1 MDGDSTSMN
10 LSVTKQSSDSRAL
23 FKLNSKLTK
32 NGVIHPEVV
41 FENSVVLASKKFSGL
56 GDDSWTALEQ
66 LVLSAI
72 RMGNEAWIGY
82 GLKALRDRFPGS
94 NRVQRLV
101 ALYRESKED
110 WSEAESIYKEMLQAN
125 PTDLYPRKRLI
136 ACLKAQGRTRDTVQ
150 ALIDQLEVFSSD
162 PELWHELTMMYI
174 RQCAFSRAVPSF
186 EEVLLTNPTSFYNL
200 LVYAE
205 LLASTG
211 DWALARKYYC
221 KALQYR
227 PDQLRALWGLLNC
240 LVSAEM
246 RETKTHAA
254 LMTETKRRLLNV
266 YKPIDNNASKA
277 AIRMIN
283 SM

>member
-1 MDGDSTSMN
+1 MNGDSTSMN
-10 LSVTKQSSDSRAL
+10 LSATKGSRDTKSL
-23 FKLNSKLTK
+23 FRANSKLVK
-32 NGVIHPEVV
+32 NGIAHPEVV
-41 FENSVVLASKKFSGL
+41 FENSVILANKKFSGL

-72 RMGNEAWIGY
+72 RLGNETWIGY
-82 GLKALRDRFPGS
+82 GLKSLRDRFPGS
-94 NRVQRLV
+94 SRVQKLV
-101 ALYRESKED
+101 GLYRESKED

-136 ACLKAQGRTRDTVQ
+136 ACLKAQGRTRDTMQ
-150 ALIDQLEVFSSD
+150 AIIDQLEVFSSD

-174 RQCAFSRAVPSF
+174 RQCAFSRAVFSF
-186 EEVLLTNPTSFYNL
+186 EEVLLSNPTSFYNL

-205 LLASTG
+205 LLASSG
-211 DWALARKYYC
+211 DWALSRKYFC
-221 KALQYR
+221 KALRYR
-227 PDQLRALWGLLNC
+227 PDQVRALWGLLNC

-246 RETKTHAA
+246 KETKTHAA
-254 LMTETKRRLLNV
+254 LLAETKRRLLNV
-266 YKPIDNNASKA
+266 YEPIDNNASRA

>member
-10 LSVTKQSSDSRAL
+10 LSVTKASGDPRAL
-23 FKLNSKLTK
+23 FSVNSKLTK
-32 NGVIHPEVV
+32 NGIAHPEVV
-41 FENSVVLASKKFSGL
+41 FENSVVLANKKFARL

-72 RMGNEAWIGY
+72 RMGNEAWVGY
-82 GLKALRDRFPGS
+82 GLKSLRDRFPGS

-110 WSEAESIYKEMLQAN
+110 WSEAESIYKEMLQAI

-136 ACLKAQGRTRDTVQ
+136 ACLKAQGRTRDTIQ
-150 ALIDQLEVFSSD
+150 AIIDQLEVFSSD
-162 PELWHELTMMYI
+162 PELWHELSMMYI

-186 EEVLLTNPTSFYNL
+186 EEVLLTNPVSFYNL
-200 LVYAE
+200 VVYAE

-246 RETKTHAA
+246 KETKTHAA
-254 LMTETKRRLLNV
+254 LLSETKRRLINV
-266 YKPIDNNASKA
+266 YKPIDNNSSKV